1 MLLLLGPV
9 IKGWAGEA
17 KFNATALAI
26 AVPRLWPRRT
36 IWDGGIC
43 ATCITQSATAVP
55 SVIRPV
61 SLGEPVE
68 WPKPR

>member
-1 MLLLLGPV
+1 MSFAV

-17 KFNATALAI
+17 KFSATALAT

-36 IWDGGIC
+36 IWDGGIF
-43 ATCITQSATAVP
+43 ATCITQFATEVP
-55 SVIRPV
+55 SVIRPA